1 MDKIADSGSVDMGST
16 PFGDTKGGTLDKL
29 SPFLCKKTI
38 NHPVKVYSFS
48 VLNFQL
54 NPIIFVY
61 QFLKKDHQT
70 LTLQPFSFESIFG
83 F

>member
-1 MDKIADSGSVDMGST
+1 
-16 PFGDTKGGTLDKL
+16 L